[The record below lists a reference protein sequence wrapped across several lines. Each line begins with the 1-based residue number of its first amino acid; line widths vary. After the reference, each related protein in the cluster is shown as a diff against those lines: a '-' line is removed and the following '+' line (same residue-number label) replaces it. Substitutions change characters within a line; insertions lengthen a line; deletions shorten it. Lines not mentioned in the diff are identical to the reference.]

1 MNQTEY
7 IPEPRYVTRG
17 AIDSAGAL
25 PAACVLSTVATKF
38 SKPFVA
44 RLPYL
49 SRALYRLYLGI
60 ADGMAIARGTDVPV
74 TQNDRP
80 RPRLPRS
87 PYLSLAWIGSD
98 TISPVAT
105 VRWSCA
111 ADIDASCEPASDAI
125 NDDGRVDSSSS
136 PVSSAPLGTSC
147 EDLRYIGSISASPT
161 GCPLRG
167 YGRAATQNDRL
178 AEAII
183 LSAGT
188 SIPAQ

>member
-1 MNQTEY
+1 MNHTEY

-25 PAACVLSTVATKF
+25 PAACVLSTVATKL
-38 SKPFVA
+38 SNPFVA

-60 ADGMAIARGTDVPV
+60 ADSMAIARVRTC
-74 TQNDRP
+74 
-80 RPRLPRS
+80 RLLKTTALGRYS
-87 PYLSLAWIGSD
+87 NALVARLPYLSLAWIGSD

-147 EDLRYIGSISASPT
+147 EDLRYIGSVSESPT
-161 GCPLRG
+161 ACPFARVWACR
-167 YGRAATQNDRL
+167 Y
-178 AEAII
+178 
-183 LSAGT
+183 SK
-188 SIPAQ
+188 